1 MLTLA
6 VMAAAALQTSAST
19 APQSSAPPNV
29 LVILADDLG
38 HGDLSCQGSVQIP
51 TPNIDRLAAEGTRA
65 LRAHASSL
73 VCAPSRAGLMT
84 GRYQNRFGFEHN
96 LSIPAHV
103 KPEACGLPL
112 DEPTMAERLKALGY
126 RTAAVGKWHLGA
138 SPEHHPNARGFDS
151 FFGMIKGSHG
161 YFPAPQ
167 KHSIERDGEPVEEF
181 RRPYLT
187 DEFSLEATGFITAG
201 ADRAEPWFLYLAYNA
216 PHTPLEATEAD
227 LARFAHVEPPRRRTY
242 CAMVHALD
250 RGVGEVLDAL
260 DATGQAGDTIVVFLN
275 DNGGSCDASR
285 AINAPLRGQKSMV
298 LEGGTR
304 VPFLVRWPGRVPA
317 GAEYPHPVSAL
328 DLVPTF
334 VAAAGGEIT
343 PRFAGRG
350 ERRRELPFDGVDL
363 LPYLAGERD
372 GRPHEQ
378 LFWRISQRGAAVLD
392 GDWKL
397 VRLPHRLPEL
407 YDLASDPSELRDLAP
422 EQPERAEALLAR
434 LHEWEC
440 TFERNPMWESG
451 VRWATYNRR
460 LYDADYVLEQPAAPS
475 SGGGD

>member
-1 MLTLA
+1 MIPVLI
-6 VMAAAALQTSAST
+6 AAAAVLQGA
-19 APQSSAPPNV
+19 AGEPGAHAQRPNV
-29 LVILADDLG
+29 VLILADDLG
-38 HGDLSCQGSVQIP
+38 YGDLSCQGSVQIP

-65 LRAHASSL
+65 LRGHASSL

-96 LSIPAHV
+96 LSVPDHV

-126 RTAAVGKWHLGA
+126 RTAAVGKWHLGE
-138 SPEHHPNARGFDS
+138 SPGHHPNARGFDS

-161 YFPAPQ
+161 YFPAPGR
-167 KHSIERDGEPVEEF
+167 SRIERDGESVEAF

-187 DEFSLEATGFITAG
+187 DEFSLEAARFITSG
-201 ADRAEPWFLYLAYNA
+201 ADGADPWFLYLAYNA

-227 LARFAHVEPPRRRTY
+227 LARFAEVEPPRRRTY

-260 DATGQAGDTIVVFLN
+260 DATAQAENTIVVFLN

-334 VAAAGGEIT
+334 VAAAGGEVE
-343 PRFAGRG
+343 PRYVGRG
-350 ERRRELPFDGVDL
+350 ERRRERPFDGVDL
-363 LPYLAGERD
+363 LPYLAGERE

-422 EQPERAEALLAR
+422 EQPERVEALLAR

-440 TFERNPMWESG
+440 SFERNPMWESA

-460 LYDADYVLEQPAAPS
+460 LYDAEYELEQPGAQADDD
-475 SGGGD
+475 GE